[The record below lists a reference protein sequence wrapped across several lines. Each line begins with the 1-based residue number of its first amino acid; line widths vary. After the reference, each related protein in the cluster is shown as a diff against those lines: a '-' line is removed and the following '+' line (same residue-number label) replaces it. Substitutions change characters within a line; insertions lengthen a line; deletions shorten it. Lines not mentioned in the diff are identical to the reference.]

1 MSDTCPSRVSGL
13 TVIGNHPNGLFR
25 PCEVTSHRIARG
37 SVPSS
42 GTAPVHSDTRPA
54 TQRGPPVPDA
64 PLSDIRV
71 STARDTAPDL
81 GRIVALHAAVIGVPV
96 FVVVLVLGSLALG
109 VVLGVLLA
117 LVLAAAA
124 GGAVTA
130 LRLRD
135 VDERV
140 AGMLGA
146 EPTAASDH
154 PRLHGLAE
162 NVAMAVGVAIPRL
175 FVIDTPA
182 RNAVTWGD
190 GRGPACAA
198 FTTGLLAAVDRVQLE
213 ALLGRQL
220 VVTRDGSVDVLTVA
234 AALFDPLPGALDG
247 PVSSIVHHAIDDRAV
262 VGADL
267 EGVRATCY
275 PPGMV
280 AALEVVR
287 TGDTSLPQ
295 VPRALSGACLA
306 APDAGTGPFAIHP
319 PLADRID
326 LLREI

>member
-1 MSDTCPSRVSGL
+1 M
-13 TVIGNHPNGLFR
+13 
-25 PCEVTSHRIARG
+25 
-37 SVPSS
+37 
-42 GTAPVHSDTRPA
+42 
-54 TQRGPPVPDA
+54 PDA

-81 GRIVALHAAVIGVPV
+81 ARVVALHVAVVAVPV
-96 FVVVLVLGSLALG
+96 LVVVLILVSLLAG
-109 VVLGVLLA
+109 PVVGVLVAVVVALLA
-117 LVLAAAA
+117 GVGITAVRLREADERIRAAIGARPAAAQ
-124 GGAVTA
+124 
-130 LRLRD
+130 
-135 VDERV
+135 
-140 AGMLGA
+140 
-146 EPTAASDH
+146 DH

-162 NVAMAVGVAIPRL
+162 NVAMAVGVGVPRL

-190 GRGPACAA
+190 GRAPACAA
-198 FTTGLLAAVDRVQLE
+198 FTTGLLDAVDRVQLE

-234 AALFDPLPGALDG
+234 AALFDRLPGFLDG
-247 PVSSIVHHAIDDRAV
+247 PVASLVHRAIDDRAV

-275 PPGMV
+275 PPGVV

-287 TGDTSLPQ
+287 AGDTALPG

-306 APDAGTGPFAIHP
+306 SPHLGEGPFGVHP

>member
-1 MSDTCPSRVSGL
+1 M
-13 TVIGNHPNGLFR
+13 
-25 PCEVTSHRIARG
+25 
-37 SVPSS
+37 
-42 GTAPVHSDTRPA
+42 
-54 TQRGPPVPDA
+54 PDA

-81 GRIVALHAAVIGVPV
+81 ARVVGLHAAVVAVPV
-96 FVVVLVLGSLALG
+96 FVVALVLVGLLTGSIVIGGLTALF
-109 VVLGVLLA
+109 LA
-117 LVLAAAA
+117 LVA
-124 GGAVTA
+124 GAVLTA
-130 LRLRD
+130 LRLRA
-135 VDERV
+135 VDERL

-146 EPTAASDH
+146 RPAPSDEYS
-154 PRLHGLAE
+154 RLHGLAE
-162 NVAMAVGVAIPRL
+162 NVAMAVGVAVPRL

-198 FTTGLLAAVDRVQLE
+198 FTTGLLDAVDRVQLE

-234 AALFDPLPGALDG
+234 AALFDSLGRALDG
-247 PVSSIVHHAIDDRAV
+247 PVASLVHHAIDDRAV

-287 TGDTSLPQ
+287 AGNTSLPA

-306 APDAGTGPFAIHP
+306 APDDATGPFAIHP

>member
-1 MSDTCPSRVSGL
+1 
-13 TVIGNHPNGLFR
+13 
-25 PCEVTSHRIARG
+25 
-37 SVPSS
+37 
-42 GTAPVHSDTRPA
+42 
-54 TQRGPPVPDA
+54 VPDA

-71 STARDTAPDL
+71 DTARDTAPDL
-81 GRIVALHAAVIGVPV
+81 ARIVALHAAVVAVPV
-96 FVVVLVLGSLALG
+96 LVVLLVAISVLVGNVVV
-109 VVLGVLLA
+109 GVLVGSVVALA
-117 LVLAAAA
+117 V
-124 GGAVTA
+124 GAIATA
-130 LRLRD
+130 LRLKD
-135 VDERV
+135 VDRRV
-140 AGMLGA
+140 QDALRA
-146 EPTAASDH
+146 RPATVSEH

-162 NVAMAVGVAIPRL
+162 NVAMAVGVGMPEL
-175 FVIDTPA
+175 FVIETPA

-198 FTTGLLAAVDRVQLE
+198 FTTGLLDALDRVQLE

-234 AALFDPLPGALDG
+234 AALFDRLPRVLDR
-247 PVSSIVHHAIDDRAV
+247 PVAAIVHHAIDDRAV

-280 AALEVVR
+280 AAFEVLR
-287 TGDTSLPQ
+287 AGETSLPG
-295 VPRALSGACLA
+295 VPRALGGACLA
-306 APDAGTGPFAIHP
+306 APDDGEGPFAVHP

>member
-1 MSDTCPSRVSGL
+1 
-13 TVIGNHPNGLFR
+13 
-25 PCEVTSHRIARG
+25 
-37 SVPSS
+37 
-42 GTAPVHSDTRPA
+42 
-54 TQRGPPVPDA
+54 VPDA

-71 STARDTAPDL
+71 ATPRDTAPDL
-81 GRIVALHAAVIGVPV
+81 ARVVALHAAVVAVPLLLV
-96 FVVVLVLGSLALG
+96 FLILFSLVLGSVLAGVLIG
-109 VVLGVLLA
+109 VVLA
-117 LVLAAAA
+117 LAAGAA
-124 GGAVTA
+124 ATA

-135 VDERV
+135 VDEGVRV
-140 AGMLGA
+140 ALGA
-146 EPTAASDH
+146 RPVTASEH

-162 NVAMAVGVAIPRL
+162 NVAMAVGVGMPRL
-175 FVIDTPA
+175 FVIETPA

-198 FTTGLLAAVDRVQLE
+198 FTTGLLDAVDRIQLE

-234 AALFDPLPGALDG
+234 AALFDRLPGFLDA
-247 PVSSIVHHAIDDRAV
+247 PVASIVHHAIDDRAV

-280 AALEVVR
+280 AAFEVVR
-287 TGDTSLPQ
+287 SGDTAVPG

-306 APDAGTGPFAIHP
+306 APDAAEGAFAVHP

>member
-1 MSDTCPSRVSGL
+1 M
-13 TVIGNHPNGLFR
+13 
-25 PCEVTSHRIARG
+25 
-37 SVPSS
+37 
-42 GTAPVHSDTRPA
+42 
-54 TQRGPPVPDA
+54 PDA

-71 STARDTAPDL
+71 SNARDTTPDL
-81 GRIVALHAAVIGVPV
+81 GRVVALHGAVVAVPV
-96 FVVVLVLGSLALG
+96 FLVVLVLVSLLAGNALVG
-109 VVLGVLLA
+109 LVVA
-117 LVLAAAA
+117 LVLAIAAGAAA
-124 GGAVTA
+124 TAV
-130 LRLRD
+130 RLRD

-146 EPTAASDH
+146 RPAPAGDH

-175 FVIDTPA
+175 FVIESPT

-198 FTTGLLAAVDRVQLE
+198 FTTGLLDAVDRVQLE

-234 AALFDPLPGALDG
+234 AALFDSLPGVLDG

-280 AALEVVR
+280 SALEVVR
-287 TGDTSLPQ
+287 SGDTSLPA

-306 APDAGTGPFAIHP
+306 APDTGTGPFAIHP